1 MAAIKHIIKDY
12 GLTDFRKMSIEFHE
26 DENADLVNV
35 IEKGEKH
42 FFTYI
47 KENIYSIRHKSH
59 SSILEEFEGNV
70 VYKCVMPFID
80 YDIKAKN
87 GEVVVYGKDL
97 DELIHNI
104 ELKMGKNLIDWNEK
118 YLINVNRITDKIL
131 FSNEVDK
138 NSYFIE
144 LYKSEPNEEELW
156 YNRHTEIYSEGKLQK
171 LKKILKHL
179 EQLNFNLLDPPLIP
193 SADDLP
199 YPKIGFIDKILG
211 YKEIIRKYEDN
222 VEKTKTKALQ
232 LSKVKREYDKLNELF
247 ELKIND
253 FKSKIKEQIQII
265 KEDINSGFKERMQ
278 QYEDGN
284 SNVYFAESVLKY
296 SILNSLYD
304 LQYNIEELKDGKLLI
319 CEISL
324 PNDKD
329 ISNIKGFK
337 ESKRDNRVEP
347 IYYNEKDFKK
357 TYNSILY
364 SIVFRVIKEVYY
376 SDYNCQIKSLT
387 MNGWVNALNKKNG
400 KYENRCI
407 VSLSINSEQFEDI
420 DFSNVDLK
428 EAFKHLK
435 GISAASLIDFIP
447 IAPIISIN
455 KSDKRFIQ
463 SEEVLKNIS
472 DSTNIA
478 AVDWEEFE
486 HLVRELFE
494 KEFAVNGGE
503 VKVTQ
508 SSRDG
513 GVDAIAFDPDPIRGG
528 KIVIQSKRY
537 TNVVGVSA
545 IRDLYGTVLNEG
557 ATKGII
563 VTTSHYGSDAY
574 EFAKGKPLTLLDG
587 NNLLALLQ
595 KHGYN
600 AHINIEEAKKLNKE

>member
-1 MAAIKHIIKDY
+1 
-12 GLTDFRKMSIEFHE
+12 
-26 DENADLVNV
+26 
-35 IEKGEKH
+35 
-42 FFTYI
+42 
-47 KENIYSIRHKSH
+47 
-59 SSILEEFEGNV
+59 
-70 VYKCVMPFID
+70 MPFID

-87 GEVVVYGKDL
+87 GEIVVYGKDL

-104 ELKMGKNLIDWNEK
+104 ELKMGENLIDWNEK
-118 YLINVNRITDKIL
+118 YLINVNRITNKIL

-138 NSYFIE
+138 NSYLIE
-144 LYKSEPNEEELW
+144 LHKSEPNEEELW

-171 LKKILKHL
+171 LKKILNHL

-193 SADDLP
+193 SAADLP

-253 FKSKIKEQIQII
+253 FKYKIKEQLQII
-265 KEDINSGFKERMQ
+265 KEDINSGFKERIQ
-278 QYEDGN
+278 QYEVGN
-284 SNVYFAESVLKY
+284 SNVYFAESVLRY

-304 LQYNIEELKDGKLLI
+304 FQYNIEELKDGKLLI

-337 ESKRDNRVEP
+337 EYKRDNRVEP

-472 DSTNIA
+472 ESTNIA

-600 AHINIEEAKKLNKE
+600 ARINIEEAKKLNKE

>member
-12 GLTDFRKMSIEFHE
+12 GLTDIRKMSIEFHE

-87 GEVVVYGKDL
+87 GEIVVYGKDL

-104 ELKMGKNLIDWNEK
+104 ELKMGENLIDWNEK
-118 YLINVNRITDKIL
+118 YLINVNRITNKIL

-138 NSYFIE
+138 NSYLIE

-211 YKEIIRKYEDN
+211 YKEIIRKYEEN

-232 LSKVKREYDKLNELF
+232 LSKVKKEYDKLNELF

-284 SNVYFAESVLKY
+284 SNVYFAESVLRY

-304 LQYNIEELKDGKLLI
+304 FQYNIEELKDGKHLI

-337 ESKRDNRVEP
+337 EYKRDNRVEP

-435 GISAASLIDFIP
+435 GLSAASLIDFIP
-447 IAPIISIN
+447 IAPIMSIN

-600 AHINIEEAKKLNKE
+600 ARINIEEAKKLNKE